1 MRSALFLVLL
11 GLLVLPLRA
20 EDWSTTDG
28 KTYKNVQ
35 VLSHNAAYVT
45 ILHEDGGG
53 RVPLSTLSPD
63 LQKRFGYD
71 AAKAAA
77 VIAATK
83 VADARDKEAL
93 AVEKKKAQ
101 MQDAQR
107 QQEAAAILAA
117 SLFGPP
123 PDTALFAASAPSPDE
138 VDAASRP
145 IDTEPPTQI
154 DDWGYGD
161 YGPYGGD
168 GYYGYYPSYGYGY
181 GGYGYSYGSGY
192 HNYHSGSRGHS
203 GMHSFSHH

>member
-11 GLLVLPLRA
+11 GMLLMPLRA

-63 LQKRFGYD
+63 LQKRFDYD
-71 AAKAAA
+71 PTKAAA

-93 AVEKKKAQ
+93 ATEKKKSDA
-101 MQDAQR
+101 QDAQR
-107 QQEAAAILAA
+107 QQEAAELLAA

-123 PDTALFAASAPSPDE
+123 PDTALFSASTPAPDE
-138 VDAASRP
+138 VEASRP

-154 DDWGYGD
+154 DDWGYDG
-161 YGPYGGD
+161 YGGYD
-168 GYYGYYPSYGYGY
+168 YYPGYGYGY
-181 GGYGYSYGSGY
+181 GYGSGY
-192 HNYHSGSRGHS
+192 RGNRSYHGGSRGYS